1 MRRRVS
7 LRTGPLSLNTR
18 DTVATETSA
27 SRATS
32 LIVALI
38 PELLPAAERPAR
50 PHAQAVSLYG
60 SPRWIADVTVYIG
73 GIVRTLTPGCQA
85 AVTASLPGL
94 GTPRQK
100 GARRHRPS
108 RRDGPTTPWNADR
121 RPGGRWYPRSSAMRR
136 LLPLLIL
143 S

>member
-7 LRTGPLSLNTR
+7 VRTGPLSLNTR

-38 PELLPAAERPAR
+38 PEILPAAERPAR

-60 SPRWIADVTVYIG
+60 SPRWIADVTVYIV
-73 GIVRTLTPGCQA
+73 GIVRTLAPGCQA

-94 GTPRQK
+94 GNPRPK
-100 GARRHRPS
+100 GARRGWTFATKRLRYPS
-108 RRDGPTTPWNADR
+108 GTRAAGRAGDG
-121 RPGGRWYPRSSAMRR
+121 
-136 LLPLLIL
+136 IL
-143 S
+143 AGQPCAASCPS